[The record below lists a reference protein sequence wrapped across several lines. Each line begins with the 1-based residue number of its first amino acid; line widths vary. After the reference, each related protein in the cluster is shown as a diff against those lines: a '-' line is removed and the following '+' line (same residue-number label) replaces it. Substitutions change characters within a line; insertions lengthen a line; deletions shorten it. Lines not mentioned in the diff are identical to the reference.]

1 LFSAPSAARILE
13 RSWYRR
19 AGLLALLLWPA
30 SIVFRVV
37 VALRRL
43 GYFLRLLPSRSA
55 GIPVVAIGNL
65 TVGGSGKT
73 PLAIHVAELLK
84 SNGWSPAIVSRG
96 YLGGARAAG
105 DAERAPR
112 AVSLA
117 SDPAEVGD
125 EPVLMARRSGCPV
138 WVGADRAAVAARLR
152 EVHPDCNVI
161 VLDDGLQ
168 HYALRRELE
177 IAVVDARAF
186 GNGFMLPAGP
196 LREPRTRLWTV
207 GAVVAHGT
215 DKVKGFGMLLEGE
228 ELHRATD
235 ARERRSLASFARE
248 RVHAVAGIGD
258 PNRFFQHLAA
268 RGLQVVP
275 HPFPDHHPFV
285 AADLE
290 FGDEAPVLMTEK
302 DAVKCKRFAKPRHWI
317 LPVRAVPDPAF
328 DAWLLRRLGELG
340 RRPKAA

>member
-1 LFSAPSAARILE
+1 MFR
-13 RSWYRR
+13 
-19 AGLLALLLWPA
+19 LA
-30 SIVFRVV
+30 

-43 GYFLRLLPSRSA
+43 AYALRLAPSRSA
-55 GIPVVAIGNL
+55 GVPVVVIGNL

-73 PLAIHVAELLK
+73 PLVIHVAELLK
-84 SNGWSPAIVSRG
+84 ARGWSPAIVSRG
-96 YLGGARAAG
+96 YLGVARRGSAR
-105 DAERAPR
+105 EPPPR

-138 WVGADRAAVAARLR
+138 WVGADRVAVAARLR
-152 EVHPDCNVI
+152 EAHPDCDVI
-161 VLDDGLQ
+161 VMDDGLQ
-168 HYALRRELE
+168 HYALRRDIE

-207 GAVVAHGT
+207 DAVVAHGT
-215 DKVKGFGMLLEGE
+215 DRVKGYAMRLEGD

-235 ARERRSLASFARE
+235 ARERRKAQSFAGE

-258 PNRFFQHLAA
+258 PDRFFRHLAQLGVQA
-268 RGLQVVP
+268 VP
-275 HPFPDHHPFV
+275 HPFPDHHAFA

-290 FGDEAPVLMTEK
+290 FGDAAPVLMTEK
-302 DAVKCKRFAKPRHWI
+302 DAVKCKRFAKPAHWV

-340 RRPKAA
+340 HRPKAA